1 MRSRKFDQM
10 VGLESLPRVWQRFR
24 QILYRKDKDRAC
36 NLVYFLNSQLCHLQR
51 MKTDIWLSLVYML
64 FHHFRLKIP
73 VKTSSIRLKMVQT
86 GEE

>member
-1 MRSRKFDQM
+1 M

-73 VKTSSIRLKMVQT
+73 VKTGSIRLKN
-86 GEE
+86 GSYW